1 VIQPRPIAALALAV
15 ALVACGSRADLKPEA
30 GHALPVAPLGRA
42 DRPTAAELLVRS
54 QQAAP
59 ERSVELRN
67 RSEERADDPFDL
79 PPPDQ

>member
-1 VIQPRPIAALALAV
+1 MIRRTVAVLALVVALA
-15 ALVACGSRADLKPEA
+15 ACGSRADLKPAA
-30 GHALPVAPLGRA
+30 GHVLPVAPLGRA
-42 DRPTAAELLVRS
+42 GQPTADELLVRP

-59 ERSVELRN
+59 TRSVELRT

>member
-1 VIQPRPIAALALAV
+1 MSRTIAALVLVAALT
-15 ALVACGSRADLKPEA
+15 ACGSRADLKPAA

-42 DRPTAAELLVRS
+42 DQPTADELLVRT

-59 ERSVELRN
+59 KRSVELRT

>member
-1 VIQPRPIAALALAV
+1 MIRRPVAVIALVVALA
-15 ALVACGSRADLKPEA
+15 ACGSRADLKPAA
-30 GHALPVAPLGRA
+30 GHVLPVAPLGRA
-42 DRPTAAELLVRS
+42 DRPTADELLVRP

-59 ERSVELRN
+59 KRNVELRT

>member
-1 VIQPRPIAALALAV
+1 VIQPRPLAALALAV
-15 ALVACGSRADLKPEA
+15 ALAACGSRADLKPEA